1 MKNSTSPNRHT
12 GRMITKN
19 LIILL
24 VLLIV
29 AILSMWAWFTNR
41 QSADA
46 GGINVECKAPDGVEI
61 AVVAPGK
68 TPKDEDFQDGGI
80 VIKDQAFLEDFELSE
95 VTSDGVKFYKP
106 ALVQSNGMA
115 SPDLDA
121 DWDTAVANESYLSF
135 DLYIRSK
142 SSQVVSLT
150 TNSKFTALSS
160 VLTGENAGNKS
171 DYGNFSKDCIVGAS
185 RFSVV
190 NSDLS
195 QRKLLWIP
203 RPDLYFSSEGIPSVT
218 ENVTKNQ
225 FDGITYKHNY
235 YEVNG
240 ASKTLKTMDSSL
252 VTTSSLIGSEYVLP
266 QKTEIARLS
275 VRGDDGYYT
284 NHVTCNMWIEGE
296 DTEDRLALVKGQ
308 FKIILDL
315 TIK

>member
-24 VLLIV
+24 VLLVV
-29 AILSMWAWFTNR
+29 AFLSMWAWFTNR
-41 QSADA
+41 QTATAD
-46 GGINVECKAPDGVEI
+46 GINVECKAPDGVEI
-61 AVVAPGK
+61 AVVAPGEVP
-68 TPKDEDFQDGGI
+68 TDEDFRDGGI
-80 VIKDQAFLEDFELSE
+80 VIKDQAFLENFELSE
-95 VTSDGVKFYKP
+95 VTSDGINFYKP

-121 DWDTAVANESYLSF
+121 DWDIAVANESYLSF

-142 SSQVVSLT
+142 SSQVISLT

-171 DYGNFSKDCIVGAS
+171 EYGNFSKDCIVGAS
-185 RFSVV
+185 RFSVL
-190 NSDLS
+190 NSDSS
-195 QRKLLWIP
+195 QRELLWIP
-203 RPDLYFSSEGIPSVT
+203 RPDLYFSSEGTPSVT
-218 ENVTKNQ
+218 ENVTNSQ
-225 FDGITYKHNY
+225 YDGITYQHNY

-240 ASKTLKTMDSSL
+240 TVKTLKTMDSSL

-266 QKTEIARLS
+266 HKTEIARLS
-275 VRGDDGYYT
+275 SRGDDGFYT